1 MNSINF
7 AKVMA
12 GNVVNF
18 YQFSLVQDSPV
29 SKVSHF

>member
-7 AKVMA
+7 ARVMA

-18 YQFSLVQDSPV
+18 NQFSLVQDSPI
-29 SKVSHF
+29 SKLGHF